1 MTSRVKPIEEISTEK
16 EEEINETDVKTD
28 SHEG

>member
-16 EEEINETDVKTD
+16 EEEIKETEVQND